1 MARPGGILPA
11 IVLCAARSAGLPEGI
26 VVQFPHVFVGRHQ
39 RKQSPQFTVFLRDPP
54 MTGNLGT
61 GAASGQSA
69 GRGLCLVCSA
79 GGHFMQLHSLGEV
92 WRSGP
97 RVWVTLPA
105 ADTQSLLKE
114 ERVRWAFGPTN
125 RNVVNFFRNLRL
137 AFSVLRR
144 ERPAAVLSTGAGVGV
159 PFVWA
164 ARLLGIRTIF
174 IEDMTRVTGLS
185 LSGKLVYYV
194 ADLFLVQWPELATR
208 YRRAQFR
215 GRFL

>member
-1 MARPGGILPA
+1 M
-11 IVLCAARSAGLPEGI
+11 
-26 VVQFPHVFVGRHQ
+26 
-39 RKQSPQFTVFLRDPP
+39 
-54 MTGNLGT
+54 
-61 GAASGQSA
+61 
-69 GRGLCLVCSA
+69 VCSA

-137 AFSVLRR
+137 AFSVLRS
-144 ERPAAVLSTGAGVGV
+144 ERPEAVLSTGAGVGV

-185 LSGKLVYYV
+185 LSGKLVYHV
-194 ADLFLVQWPELATR
+194 ADLFLVQWPELAKR
-208 YRRAQFR
+208 YRRAQFQ